1 MSKGDELFERGAA
14 LLERLSRKAVAK
26 GGFAAKVA
34 EPLAEDAQFLRQIKP
49 TLVMARLRGEAPTD
63 GRVEA
68 VTAEQTPP
76 PEPGPP
82 HWAEPSPPPTAEP
95 GPPPTAE
102 PGPKKE
108 KKKKKEKGAGGP
120 NPIVIAAAA
129 FAVGVVVAKFID
141 WRGHAHP
148 HY

>member
-1 MSKGDELFERGAA
+1 LSKGDELFERGAA
-14 LLERLSRKAVAK
+14 LLEKLSRKAASE
-26 GGFAAKVA
+26 GGFAAKLA

-49 TLVMARLRGEAPTD
+49 TIVMARLRGEAPTD

-68 VTAEQTPP
+68 VTAVQTSPPWQESP
-76 PEPGPP
+76 PEPAHDPP
-82 HWAEPSPPPTAEP
+82 RPPWPEPA
-95 GPPPTAE
+95 
-102 PGPKKE
+102 PKKE
-108 KKKKKEKGAGGP
+108 KKKGGGP

-129 FAVGVVVAKFID
+129 FAVGVVVAKIID